1 VYYFYAGTTNT
12 VITDSTVSSGST
24 TTNKYAYSNNIVIRN
39 QVTTNPST
47 SYIDTFYQ
55 TKSNGNTISQVD
67 TLYHNSQVIIQ
78 RFSYQFDNH
87 PNPLYKSLYIPITV
101 LEADGLNE
109 SPQQRNN
116 YTSVNE
122 YTNNGGST
130 DVTTSNYSF
139 TYGAN
144 GYPVKSIQQDNYQ
157 NPPTYESN
165 NIFIY
170 Q

>member
-1 VYYFYAGTTNT
+1 M
-12 VITDSTVSSGST
+12 
-24 TTNKYAYSNNIVIRN
+24 TNKYAYTNNIVIRN

-144 GYPVKSIQQDNYQ
+144 GYPVKSVGQDNSQ
-157 NPPTYESN
+157 NPPTYGSN
-165 NIFIY
+165 PIFIY